1 MRRTVLIALSLVALV
16 GCSRGVSEL
25 DGTQWKLTE
34 WTLSSLR
41 PGDFNITARFAD
53 GQISG
58 HSGVNTYGGPYT
70 VGSHWR
76 RVG

>member
-1 MRRTVLIALSLVALV
+1 MRRTV
-16 GCSRGVSEL
+16 
-25 DGTQWKLTE
+25 
-34 WTLSSLR
+34 R

-76 RVG
+76 RIG

>member
-1 MRRTVLIALSLVALV
+1 MRRTV
-16 GCSRGVSEL
+16 
-25 DGTQWKLTE
+25 
-34 WTLSSLR
+34 R

-58 HSGVNTYGGPYT
+58 HSGVNTYGGSCT